1 MSKRKTHAAI
11 IDVSKQALL
20 KLLDFEGGNILN
32 VKFATDKY
40 FKPDTISIVIEHP
53 DLTEV
58 YPESLLTHVAPE
70 YLVSKRGHYKRI
82 DPPKKHRRKK

>member
-1 MSKRKTHAAI
+1 MAHKKYKKRKTHAAI

-32 VKFATDKY
+32 VKFATDEY
-40 FKPDTISIVIEHP
+40 FKPDIISIV
-53 DLTEV
+53 V
-58 YPESLLTHVAPE
+58 PE